1 MKKTLSLLLT
11 AAAVLLT
18 GCFADPEFDFEDVSF
33 AEIMTE
39 ESRTAVSDEDMVQKL
54 TQTVA
59 SLSYERAPEPEG
71 GYLYDVYYT
80 VTWYNSDGVAIECID
95 VVEENGYQIAH
106 DGVVYTVAAD
116 LCVDIELIKE
126 LSAGD

>member
-54 TQTVA
+54 TLKVA
-59 SLSYERAPEPEG
+59 
-71 GYLYDVYYT
+71 
-80 VTWYNSDGVAIECID
+80 
-95 VVEENGYQIAH
+95 
-106 DGVVYTVAAD
+106 
-116 LCVDIELIKE
+116 
-126 LSAGD
+126 